1 MYKRLFFYLF
11 YPLAFLLS
19 VPDARAQQSNWQW
32 SVPVSHTQYVQVPS
46 RAYLWIPVDCK
57 KIKAV
62 IFAQNNMEEQS
73 VLENVIFRKAM
84 SRLGVAEVWVSPA
97 YDLMFNFDKGA
108 GDVFNAIMNDLADV
122 SGYAE
127 LRYVPFI
134 GMGHSA
140 AASSP
145 YYMAAWNPE
154 RTLAAISV
162 SGQWPYFRHPSFAPD
177 IWGKQTID
185 FIPCLETMGEYEAA
199 NTWSAEGLLERQQH
213 PLMPLSMLASPAQG
227 HFAATNEKC
236 AYIALYIKKAIQ
248 YRIPAHTP
256 NDTAPKLIP
265 VDPTK
270 SGWLVDKWRYD
281 QKPEAPAGP
290 VSQYSG
296 DPQQAFWFFDEEMA
310 KATIKYEATHRFQKS
325 QLIGYV
331 QNGKMVAQYNTHQQ
345 VNLKFEPEADGITFK
360 LHAAFYDTVG
370 GGSPRLAMWA
380 NMPVGSAIGHAS
392 GGGPI
397 IIDRITGPV
406 IKVDDSTFRLSPQ
419 QGFWQDPHSY
429 ELWFAAT
436 HPGDEDYK
444 PAVQQAQMLVP
455 PCNKDGR
462 EQHITFLPVADQG
475 PGAKNIRL
483 QAVSDVKVPV
493 SFYVQDGPAVIH
505 GNTLDLTAIP
515 PKSKFPIKVTVV
527 AWQYG
532 NSNEPKLQTAEP
544 VERVFWIYK

>member
-73 VLENVIFRKAM
+73 VLENTIFRKAM
-84 SRLGVAEVWVSPA
+84 ARLGVAEVWVSPA
-97 YDLMFNFDKGA
+97 YDLLFNFDKGA
-108 GDVFNAIMNDLADV
+108 GDVFNGIMNDLADV

-154 RTLAAISV
+154 RALAAISV

-236 AYIALYIKKAIQ
+236 AYIALYIKKAMH

-256 NDTAPKLIP
+256 NDAAPKLIP

-296 DPQQAFWFFDEEMA
+296 DPQQAFWFFDEEIA
-310 KATIKYEATHRFQKS
+310 KATVEYEATHRFQKP
-325 QLIGYV
+325 QLIGHV
-331 QNGKMVAQYNTHQQ
+331 QDGKMVAQYNTHQQ

-360 LHAAFYDTVG
+360 LHAAFYDTIG
-370 GGSPRLAMWA
+370 SGSPRLAMWA
-380 NMPVGSAIGHAS
+380 NMPAGSAIGHATD
-392 GGGPI
+392 GGPI
-397 IIDRITGPV
+397 VIDRITGPV

-436 HPGDEDYK
+436 HPGNKDYK

-455 PCNKDGR
+455 PRNKDGR
-462 EQHITFLPVADQG
+462 EQHITFLQVAGQK

-483 QAVSDVKVPV
+483 QAVSDAKVPV

-505 GNTLDLTAIP
+505 GNSLDLTAIP
-515 PKSKFPIKVTVV
+515 PKSKFPVKVTVV

-544 VERVFWIYK
+544 VERVFWINK

>member
-19 VPDARAQQSNWQW
+19 VPVVKAQSPNWQW
-32 SVPVSHTQYVQVPS
+32 SVLVNHTLHEQIPS
-46 RAYLWIPVDCK
+46 RAYLWVPADCK
-57 KIKAV
+57 RIKAV

-73 VLENVIFRKAM
+73 VLENTNFRKAM
-84 SRLGVAEVWVSPA
+84 ARLGVAEVWVSPA

-108 GDVFNAIMNDLADV
+108 GDVFNGIMNDLADV
-122 SGYAE
+122 SGYTE

-140 AASSP
+140 AASAP

-154 RTLAAISV
+154 RALAAISV

-177 IWGKQTID
+177 VWGKRTID

-227 HFAATNEKC
+227 HFAATDAKC
-236 AYIALYIKKAIQ
+236 SYIALYIKKAIQ
-248 YRIPAHTP
+248 YRMPTHTP
-256 NDTAPKLIP
+256 DDVAPKLIP
-265 VDPTK
+265 VNPTK

-281 QKPEAPAGP
+281 QKSEAPAGP
-290 VSQYSG
+290 VNKYSG

-310 KATIKYEATHRFQKS
+310 RATIEYEATHRFQKS

-331 QNGKMVAQYNTHQQ
+331 QDGKMVAQYNTHQQ
-345 VNLKFEPEADGITFK
+345 VNLKFEPEADGLTFK

-370 GGSPRLAMWA
+370 SGSPRLAMWA
-380 NMPVGSAIGHAS
+380 NMPAGSAIGHATD
-392 GGGPI
+392 GGPI
-397 IIDRITGPV
+397 VIDRITGPV
-406 IKVDDSTFRLSPQ
+406 IKVDDSTFRLNPQ

-436 HPGDEDYK
+436 HPGDKDYK

-455 PCNKDGR
+455 PRNKDGK
-462 EQHITFLPVADQG
+462 EQHITFLPVADQR

-483 QAVSDVKVPV
+483 QAVSDAKVPV
-493 SFYVQDGPAVIH
+493 SFYVQDGPAVIQ
-505 GNTLDLTAIP
+505 GNTLNLTPIP
-515 PKSKFPIKVTVV
+515 PKSKFPVKVTIV

-544 VERVFWIYK
+544 VERVFWINK